1 MARFIEVTE
10 AGSSLFLNVD
20 AIAEFET
27 GEDGAHITML
37 WSRGPGRQ
45 AVHSV
50 REAVEE
56 IERRIAEDADVGRG
70 VDRESRLERVKA
82 MAERVRLRA
91 AVRTDPQEAAP
102 PPAEG

>member
-10 AGSSLFLNVD
+10 AGSSPFLNVD

-27 GEDGAHITML
+27 EEEGAHITMV

-56 IERRIAEDADVGRG
+56 AERRIAEAQISDAG
-70 VDRESRLERVKA
+70 SIA
-82 MAERVRLRA
+82 S
-91 AVRTDPQEAAP
+91 
-102 PPAEG
+102 PATSG